1 MNLKSKFVSL
11 VAISVFSAGVLSTMG
26 GSVVHAEKK
35 TTPTLSKKNSIL
47 MNANKESILLNA
59 LSDQERE
66 TVQDLLN
73 QGNEF
78 ALSKFLAEIIY
89 SVGFSNR
96 VNDTKGTMAGGS
108 YEKEFNEN
116 VQWFKD
122 IPKDEW
128 THDGLKAFYLKNP
141 EPTEKTVVLVHGFS
155 SMPNNMGAWVKIYYD
170 LGYNVLTPELRAHGS
185 NTETVRSLGWK
196 DKDDIVEWTHV
207 LNEKNEEPDSEI
219 ILSGVSMGAATVM
232 MSSTAGLPNNIKG
245 IIEDCGYTG
254 IGEEMKTLIDAVPL
268 LSTTTKINIYNE
280 LNQLIIDKQGF
291 SMEEASAV
299 KQVEKSTIP
308 LLLIHGDSDYAVPTN
323 MAKELYAAA
332 AGEKELL
339 LVKGADH
346 PKAILY
352 DLPLYTSTVANF
364 LNQYTK

>member
-1 MNLKSKFVSL
+1 MNLKLKEICLSVIVVVS
-11 VAISVFSAGVLSTMG
+11 VGVMSTVGG
-26 GSVVHAEKK
+26 GSVHAEK
-35 TTPTLSKKNSIL
+35 TTTITTTNQSSIL
-47 MNANKESILLNA
+47 MNTSEESILLNA
-59 LSDQERE
+59 LSDQEKE

-96 VNDTKGTMAGGS
+96 VNDTKGTMSGGN

-116 VQWFKD
+116 IQWFKD

-128 THDGLKAFYLKNP
+128 SHNGLKAFYLKNP
-141 EPTEKTVVLVHGFS
+141 TPTNKTVVLVHGFS
-155 SMPNNMGAWVKIYYD
+155 SMPENMGGWAKIYYD
-170 LGYNVLTPELRAHGS
+170 LGYNILTPELRAHGS
-185 NTETVRSLGWK
+185 SSETVRSLGWK
-196 DKDDIVEWTHV
+196 DKDDIVDWTYF
-207 LNEKNEEPDSEI
+207 LNEQNQESDSEI
-219 ILSGVSMGAATVM
+219 ILSGVSMGAAAVM
-232 MSSTAGLPNNIKG
+232 MSSTAGLPSNVKG

-254 IGEEMKTLIDAVPL
+254 IGEQMKVIIDLVPL
-268 LSTTTKINIYNE
+268 LPTTTKIKIYNE
-280 LNQLIIDKQGF
+280 LNKILIDKQGF
-291 SMEEASAV
+291 SMEEASAI

-308 LLLIHGDSDYAVPTN
+308 LLLIHGDNDYAVPTN
-323 MAKELYAAA
+323 MAKELYAVA

-364 LNQYTK
+364 LNQHTK